1 MKFFIVGYMASG
13 KTTFGRELAEEN
25 GIPFRDLDSLVEE
38 RAGCCIPD
46 IFARKG
52 EGYFRELERDVLREF
67 CARGDDFVLATGGGT
82 VCFFDNMER
91 MNAAGHT
98 LFLDTSLPVII
109 GRLREQRA
117 TRPLLAGLSDEEL
130 ESHVTKHLDSRLPFY
145 LMAKERL

>member
-1 MKFFIVGYMASG
+1 M
-13 KTTFGRELAEEN
+13 
-25 GIPFRDLDSLVEE
+25 
-38 RAGCCIPD
+38 
-46 IFARKG
+46 
-52 EGYFRELERDVLREF
+52 
-67 CARGDDFVLATGGGT
+67 LATGGGT
-82 VCFFDNMER
+82 PCFFDNMER

-130 ESHVTKHLDSRLPFY
+130 ESHVKKHLDSRLPFY